1 LIDSAIAETS
11 AFFPA
16 LIAPLI
22 AGKPNPASNPMIEIT
37 TSNSTNVN
45 ELLFAFGNLRSEVI
59 VITMT
64 TPTLTP
70 FHQKIF
76 SHAKSAKVATDIYLT
91 KNNPFRPASAPRTR
105 VGALRPLR
113 EPIPT
118 LPAKSAKRDRFSA
131 FSFLKFR
138 ISHFAFLNQIPPF
151 RLYPDSV
158 GALRPL
164 REQSAFTLIELLAV
178 ITIIGILAG
187 LTLGAAGAVR
197 RHGATSTAKAE
208 VAALQAACDRYYADN
223 NTYPVDANVSPTSSF
238 APSGYTTA
246 GKALFTN
253 LFGGNQYNEAPT
265 SKRYFEP
272 KSSMV
277 SSTNTADPY
286 LLDPWGYAYGYN
298 SDGTNAP
305 LIWSTAGQTNQA
317 GTNKWITSWPK
328 M

>member
-1 LIDSAIAETS
+1 LTAVLIDSAIAATS

-45 ELLFAFGNLRSEVI
+45 ELLFAFGNFWDEVMFMA
-59 VITMT
+59 MT
-64 TPTLTP
+64 TPTLAS

-76 SHAKSAKVATDIYLT
+76 IHAKSAK
-91 KNNPFRPASAPRTR
+91 R
-105 VGALRPLR
+105 G
-113 EPIPT
+113 
-118 LPAKSAKRDRFSA
+118 RFSA
-131 FSFLKFR
+131 LSFLKFR
-138 ISHFAFLNQIPPF
+138 IPHFAFRNQISPS
-151 RLYPDSV
+151 RS
-158 GALRPL
+158 LRPL
-164 REQSAFTLIELLAV
+164 REQSAFTLVELLAV

-223 NTYPVDANVSPTSSF
+223 STYPIGTASPTTVT
-238 APSGYTTA
+238 APA
-246 GKALFTN
+246 GATVLFTN
-253 LFGGNQYNEAPT
+253 LIGSANLSTAPT
-265 SKRYFEP
+265 TKRYFEP
-272 KSSMV
+272 KPAMV
-277 SSTNTADPY
+277 YTNGTPNY
-286 LLDPWGYAYGYN
+286 FVDPWGYAYGYN
-298 SDGTNAP
+298 SDGTSAP
-305 LIWSTAGQTNQA
+305 LIWSTAGQTTAA